1 VHAPGTAS
9 ETGLVKPTALR
20 LLLVEDDDGDALLFE
35 ELLHDA
41 DLDVDVSR
49 ARTVA
54 GAEAVLPADVSCVV
68 LDLGLPDADGLAALH
83 RLRAAAPGVPMLV
96 LTGLSDTARGLEA
109 VAAGAQDY
117 LVKGRVDGELLARS
131 IRYAV
136 ERQRAE
142 SVQAELRSA
151 HLNAEENSRLER
163 GLLPRPIVADPR
175 LAVATSYRPGRART
189 LLGGDFYDAVEV
201 GDGTLHL
208 LIGDVCGH
216 DPDAAALGVCLRIAW
231 RTLVLGGREPDEV
244 LATMDEVLVHERL
257 VDDVFATACMV
268 TVAPDRR
275 TAVLRVAGH
284 PLPVLLAAGTATE
297 LPGPSSRPLLGIG
310 ARATG
315 WAGMALELPDRWEL
329 LLYTDGLIEGRT
341 GANGARLG
349 SERLVDLVRERAGT
363 RASEPG
369 QALIERLI
377 ATAREL
383 NGEELTDD
391 VAVLLLTV
399 GADG

>member
-9 ETGLVKPTALR
+9 ETDLVTPTALR
-20 LLLVEDDDGDALLFE
+20 VLLVEDDDGDAFLFE
-35 ELLHDA
+35 DLLHGA
-41 DLDVDVSR
+41 DLDVQVAR

-151 HLNAEENSRLER
+151 HLNAEENARLER

-244 LATMDEVLVHERL
+244 FATMDEVLVHERL
-257 VDDVFATACMV
+257 IDDVFATACMV
-268 TVAPDRR
+268 SVAPDRR
-275 TAVLRVAGH
+275 SGVLRVAGH
-284 PLPVLLAAGTATE
+284 PLPVLLAGGSATE
-297 LPGPSSRPLLGIG
+297 LRGPSSRPLLGIG
-310 ARATG
+310 ARDSG
-315 WAGMALELPDRWEL
+315 WPGLALELPDRWEL

-341 GANGARLG
+341 GEDGERLG
-349 SERLVDLVRERAGT
+349 SERLVDLVRERADA
-363 RASEPG
+363 RASESG

-383 NGEELTDD
+383 NGEELADD

-399 GADG
+399 AADG